1 MKKMKNKNLI
11 ILTLVCLM
19 CIGSVCASSFDTPQ
33 VKVILLNQDPDPV
46 NSGDVV
52 EVRFKIENTGTH
64 TIEDFVIEILLDYPF
79 SLYSGAAQKNYG
91 KLIGSQDGT
100 DSIIVDYKLRIDEDA
115 VEGDNEIE
123 LRYTYGEVGTWWIIK
138 KDLMIDIEVEEV
150 NFQLGSLQ
158 TEPTRLVSDTEDAKF
173 SIELQNIGDGKA
185 ENVMAQ
191 IILPEGF
198 RATYGY
204 SDISNLGTIDAESS
218 KIATFYI
225 DVDEA
230 VKENGSEATLI
241 IKYKE
246 DNDKDNKYK
255 EKNISIMIPIK
266 ATPLFE
272 IVEIETIPQEVKA
285 GDTVDLRLIIK
296 NTGSKKAES
305 VSIKAF
311 KEASQPFEFDE
322 KSDFIGVLKSG
333 QTGEAVLK
341 FTVEKDAT
349 AKTYL
354 LDTEIRTIN
363 KEDVLVFEKS
373 VPVKVV
379 NHQKKGIIT
388 KEILIGMIII
398 LAIVGGGLIAQNI
411 WNKRR
416 KK

>member
-1 MKKMKNKNLI
+1 MKNKNLM
-11 ILTLVCLM
+11 ILIMVCLM
-19 CIGSVCASSFDTPQ
+19 CISFVNAGYLDAPQ

-46 NSGDVV
+46 NSGEVV
-52 EVRFKIENTGTH
+52 EVRFKVENTGKQTM
-64 TIEDFVIEILLDYPF
+64 EDFVIEILPDYPF
-79 SLYSGAAQKNYG
+79 SLYSGTAQRNYG
-91 KLIGSQDGT
+91 RLRGDQDGR

-115 VEGDNEIE
+115 VEGDNEIK
-123 LRYTYGEVGTWWIIK
+123 LRYTYGKVGKWWVITE
-138 KDLMIDIEVEEV
+138 DLMIDIDVEEI
-150 NFQLGSLQ
+150 NFQVGSLE
-158 TEPTRLVSDTEDAKF
+158 TEPTRLVSDTEDAKL

-185 ENVMAQ
+185 ENVMTQ

-198 RATYGY
+198 KATYGY
-204 SDISNLGTIDAESS
+204 SDLSNLGTIDAESS
-218 KIATFYI
+218 KTATFYI

-230 VKENGSEATLI
+230 VKENGHEATLI

-246 DNDKDNKYK
+246 EDDKDNKYK
-255 EKNISIMIPIK
+255 EKKISIMIPIK

-272 IVEIETIPQEVKA
+272 IVEVETIPKDVRE
-285 GDTVDLRLIIK
+285 GDKVDLRLKIK
-296 NTGSKKAES
+296 NVGSKKAES

-322 KSDFIGVLKSG
+322 KSDFIGLLKPG

-379 NHQKKGIIT
+379 NHQKKGIVR
-388 KEILIGMIII
+388 KENLIGIIII
-398 LAIVGGGLIAQNI
+398 LAIVGGGLIAYNI

>member
-1 MKKMKNKNLI
+1 MKNKNLI
-11 ILTLVCLM
+11 ILTMVFLM
-19 CIGSVCASSFDTPQ
+19 CISFVNASYFDAPQ
-33 VKVILLNQDPDPV
+33 VKVTVLNQDPDPV
-46 NSGDVV
+46 NSGEVV
-52 EVRFKIENTGTH
+52 EVRFKVENTGKQTM
-64 TIEDFVIEILLDYPF
+64 EDFVIELLPDYPF
-79 SLYSGAAQKNYG
+79 SLYSGTAQRNYG
-91 KLIGSQDGT
+91 RLRSDQDGR

-115 VEGDNEIE
+115 IEGDNEIG
-123 LRYTYGEVGTWWIIK
+123 LRYTYGKVGKWWVIK
-138 KDLMIDIEVEEV
+138 EDLMIDIDVEEI
-150 NFQLGSLQ
+150 NFQVGSLQ
-158 TEPTRLVSDTEDAKF
+158 TEPTRLVSDTEDAKL

-185 ENVMAQ
+185 ENVITQ

-198 RATYGY
+198 KATYGY
-204 SDISNLGTIDAESS
+204 SDISNLGIIDAESS
-218 KIATFYI
+218 KTATFYI

-230 VKENGSEATLI
+230 VKENGYEATLI

-246 DNDKDNKYK
+246 ENDKDNKYK
-255 EKNISIMIPIK
+255 EKKISIMIPIK

-272 IVEIETIPQEVKA
+272 IVEVETIPKDVRS
-285 GDTVDLRLIIK
+285 GDKVDLRLKIK
-296 NTGSKKAES
+296 NVGSKKAES

-322 KSDFIGVLKSG
+322 KSDFIGLLKPG

-373 VPVKVV
+373 VQVKVV
-379 NHQKKGIIT
+379 NHQKKGIVR
-388 KEILIGMIII
+388 KENLIGIIII
-398 LAIVGGGLIAQNI
+398 LAIVGGGLIVHNI
-411 WNKRR
+411 WNKIR